1 MVSARDNTSR
11 PAPPQVY
18 NWRVYA
24 LAISAAMGSAM
35 FGYDSAFIG
44 GTMSLPSF
52 QDRFGLSTASGDT
65 LAALKANIVSTF
77 QAGCFFGVIL
87 VYMATERFGRRWPLI
102 ICGFIF
108 NVGAIMQVASSGTL
122 GLIYAGR
129 ALTGVQRPTLDDQHE
144 DTDDKLCRTCS
155 WCFVYDHPNL
165 HFRGFPSRHSWQ
177 ADRHFRNLP
186 TNCPNLRLLG

>member
-1 MVSARDNTSR
+1 MLSAKDNSSH
-11 PAPPQVY
+11 PAPAAVY
-18 NWRVYA
+18 NWRIYS

-52 QDRFGLSTASGDT
+52 QDRFGLADETGDA

-87 VYMATERFGRRWPLI
+87 VYLITERFGRRWPLI
-102 ICGFIF
+102 ACGLIF
-108 NVGAIMQVASSGTL
+108 NVGAVLQVASGGSI

-129 ALTGVQRPTLDDQHE
+129 ALTGKSLP
-144 DTDDKLCRTCS
+144 
-155 WCFVYDHPNL
+155 FL
-165 HFRGFPSRHSWQ
+165 HIPKVKGKQYQIMR
-177 ADRHFRNLP
+177 
-186 TNCPNLRLLG
+186 C